1 MDCDI
6 FGMYFVNGCTGKMG
20 KAVVE
25 AAVSAG
31 IHIVPV
37 SFGGLKNAGNTVQV
51 GGKDIQMYGPY
62 ERERILASTLNDYP
76 NLIVVD
82 YTVPAAVNDN
92 VELYC
97 KIGVPFVMGT
107 TGGDRNRLYKT
118 VESSKV
124 YAVISPQM
132 GKQLVAFLATME
144 NMAEN
149 FPGVFS
155 GYTLQVMESHQA
167 GKLDTSGTAKVVISY
182 FQKLGVSFEVDQKLS
197 DNAENGQCL
206 STNLSL
212 METQPTTADTP
223 VNTCTGLVLSRREKD
238 DDFQALSSC
247 SVDESVT
254 SSTCNKPPNSISTL
268 TNYMSYKSRSN
279 KIEE

>member
-1 MDCDI
+1 MADNATLNHDSIQTSFLTTIVSFGTGNFHHCLEISDCAKVDPCSMLEV
-6 FGMYFVNGCTGKMG
+6 FLVSPYLVNGCTGKMG

-25 AAVSAG
+25 AVVSAG

-37 SFGGLKNAGNTVQV
+37 SFGGLKNAGKTVQV

-62 ERERILASTLNDYP
+62 ERERILASILNDYP

-144 NMAEN
+144 NMAEQ

-167 GKLDTSGTAKVVISY
+167 GKLDTSGTAKAVISY
-182 FQKLGVSFEVDQKLS
+182 FQKLGVSFEVDQ
-197 DNAENGQCL
+197 
-206 STNLSL
+206 
-212 METQPTTADTP
+212 
-223 VNTCTGLVLSRREKD
+223 V
-238 DDFQALSSC
+238 
-247 SVDESVT
+247 
-254 SSTCNKPPNSISTL
+254 
-268 TNYMSYKSRSN
+268 
-279 KIEE
+279 